1 MIIKGIIDEDLVNY
15 KKPCMVIECP
25 YCTFKCDKE
34 CGLQVC
40 QNSTLANLPNI
51 EISNRSLVA
60 RYLKNDITKAIVFQ
74 GLEPFDNF
82 EDIFQFLVTFRENST
97 DDIVIY
103 TGYTKEE
110 IEQMS
115 YVLARLQ
122 QIPNIIIKFGRY
134 IPNQKTHYDNVL
146 GISLASDNQFAE
158 KIS

>member
-34 CGLQVC
+34 RGLQVC

-51 EISNRSLVA
+51 EISNSLLLA
-60 RYLKNDITKAIVFQ
+60 KYLNNDITRAIVFQ

-82 EDIFQFLVTFRENST
+82 EDIFPFLVTFREHT
-97 DDIVIY
+97 ADDIIIY
-103 TGYTKEE
+103 TGYTKDELTN
-110 IEQMS
+110 MS
-115 YVLARLQ
+115 YYFARLQ
-122 QIPNIIIKFGRY
+122 QIPNIIIKYGRY
-134 IPNQKTHYDNVL
+134 IPNQTSHYDNVL
-146 GISLASDNQFAE
+146 GVYLASDNQFAE

>member
-1 MIIKGIIDEDLVNY
+1 MIIKGIIDEDFVNY